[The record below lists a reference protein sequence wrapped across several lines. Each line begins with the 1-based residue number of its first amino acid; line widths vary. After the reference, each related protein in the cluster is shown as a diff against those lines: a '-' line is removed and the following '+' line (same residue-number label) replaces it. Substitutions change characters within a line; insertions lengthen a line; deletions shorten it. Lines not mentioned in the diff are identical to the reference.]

1 MTVYR
6 IHLIILDR
14 NKLWITL
21 LVTYLA
27 GYLLCL
33 MGSLETVRHGQRP

>member
-1 MTVYR
+1 MVVCR

-27 GYLLCL
+27 GYLLSL
-33 MGSLETVRHGQRP
+33 MGSLETVHHSQWA

>member
-1 MTVYR
+1 M
-6 IHLIILDR
+6 IILDR

-27 GYLLCL
+27 GYLLRL
-33 MGSLETVRHGQRP
+33 LSRLETVLHG